1 MENILFDF
9 IGKYMTLSEEEKQ
22 AIIDLSI
29 FRTYEKDAVLIREG
43 QVSNESFFV
52 VKGCIRCYYMI
63 DGEEKTTAFY
73 SEGEVFAPM
82 CSVTGEPSEYVVAC
96 VEETILA
103 VSTPEIEEISF
114 KKFPRFESLCLIISE
129 EKVAR
134 NQATFDEF
142 KTSSPEQ
149 RYLALVETRYDLV
162 QRVPQYQ
169 LASFL
174 GITPQS
180 LSRMRAR
187 LQKKPDS
194 FSAADKP
201 QAKLANNAANQ

>member
-1 MENILFDF
+1 MEKILFDY
-9 IGKYMTLSEEEKQ
+9 IEKYITLSDEEKQ
-22 AIIDLSI
+22 AIIDLSV
-29 FRTYEKDAVLIREG
+29 FKSFEKDAILLREG

-73 SEGEVFAPM
+73 TEGEIFAPL
-82 CSVTGEPSEYVVAC
+82 CSVTGEPSEYFVAC
-96 VEETILA
+96 VEDTILA
-103 VSTPEIEEISF
+103 VSTPEIEQISF
-114 KKFPRFESLCLIISE
+114 EKFPRFESLCRMISE

-149 RYLALVETRYDLV
+149 RYLTLIETRYDLV

-187 LQKKPDS
+187 LQKRPDEI
-194 FSAADKP
+194 P
-201 QAKLANNAANQ
+201 EVNQSYATN